1 MAAGV
6 TEFMVPFDGQA
17 TVKDTELY
25 GLKIGSLIY
34 LAIQTKPDIIYKVF
48 ALLCFLLNPSPQH
61 IKAADQILQYLQ
73 GTKLLGIKY

>member
-1 MAAGV
+1 MENCHPVDTPMAAGV

-34 LAIQTKPDIIYKVF
+34 LAIQTRPDIAYRVS
-48 ALLCFLLNPSPQH
+48 ALSRFLLNPSPQY
-61 IKAADQILQYLQ
+61 IKAAD
-73 GTKLLGIKY
+73 